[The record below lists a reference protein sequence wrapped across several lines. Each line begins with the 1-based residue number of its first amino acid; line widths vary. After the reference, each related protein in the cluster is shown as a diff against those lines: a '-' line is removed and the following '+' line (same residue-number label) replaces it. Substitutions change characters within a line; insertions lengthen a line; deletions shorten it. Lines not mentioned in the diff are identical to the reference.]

1 MRMENEMPETNGS
14 ADEEE
19 FELLEEETARAAMPS
34 GILSVLALIAMPVC
48 AAMFIVVVPRF
59 MVIFANKELQLPLLT
74 VLITSAAL
82 RWAVVIG
89 AVANCLLLII
99 LSHLRMKRALLA
111 ASLVSVALSV
121 LLIALIFAGLALPLK
136 LIGHTAQGS
145 PAH

>member
-1 MRMENEMPETNGS
+1 MENEMPETNGS
-14 ADEEE
+14 AGEEE

-48 AAMFIVVVPRF
+48 ATMFIVVVPRF

-145 PAH
+145 PAR